1 MTNDGFCGIIT
12 LEGKNPSDIFMKGKN
27 IMKKLF
33 QKVSKFIKR
42 FRLPILTIAI
52 AIVGG
57 ICGFFFDSVLF
68 GIDPVF
74 AASTEALLLAMI
86 YIALE
91 TKAPKLN

>member
-1 MTNDGFCGIIT
+1 
-12 LEGKNPSDIFMKGKN
+12 
-27 IMKKLF
+27 MKKFF
-33 QKVSKFIKR
+33 QKVSKFIQR
-42 FRLPILTIAI
+42 FRLPISTTAI

-57 ICGFFFDSVLF
+57 ICGFFFASVLC
-68 GIDPVF
+68 GINPVF

>member
-1 MTNDGFCGIIT
+1 
-12 LEGKNPSDIFMKGKN
+12 
-27 IMKKLF
+27 MKKFF

-42 FRLPILTIAI
+42 FRLSISTIAI

-68 GIDPVF
+68 GINPVF

>member
-1 MTNDGFCGIIT
+1 
-12 LEGKNPSDIFMKGKN
+12 
-27 IMKKLF
+27 MKKFF

-42 FRLPILTIAI
+42 FRLPISTIAI
-52 AIVGG
+52 AIIGG

-68 GIDPVF
+68 GINPVF
-74 AASTEALLLAMI
+74 AASTEALFLAMI

>member
-1 MTNDGFCGIIT
+1 MI
-12 LEGKNPSDIFMKGKN
+12 MKGEN
-27 IMKKLF
+27 IMKKFF
-33 QKVSKFIKR
+33 QKVSKFTKR
-42 FRLPILTIAI
+42 FRMPISTIAI

-91 TKAPKLN
+91 TKAAKRN

>member
-1 MTNDGFCGIIT
+1 MTNEGFCGIII
-12 LEGKNPSDIFMKGKN
+12 LEGKNPSDIFMKGEN
-27 IMKKLF
+27 IMKKFF
-33 QKVSKFIKR
+33 QKVSKFTKR
-42 FRLPILTIAI
+42 FRLPISTIAI

-68 GIDPVF
+68 GINPVF

-86 YIALE
+86 YVALE